1 MFTMLLD
8 ISPFLPLFLV
18 ANVGIKIAKPNRTP
32 VTQAQITATAMRRL
46 FFFQNLNYMSK
57 YDIV

>member
-1 MFTMLLD
+1 MLLD

-46 FFFQNLNYMSK
+46 FFFQNLNYLSK
-57 YDIV
+57 QDI